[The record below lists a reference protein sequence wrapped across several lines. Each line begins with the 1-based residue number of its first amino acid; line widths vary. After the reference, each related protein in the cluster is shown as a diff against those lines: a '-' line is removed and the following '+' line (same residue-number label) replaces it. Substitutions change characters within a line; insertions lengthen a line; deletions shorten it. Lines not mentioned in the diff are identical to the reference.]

1 MANSLEVRS
10 PFLNHK
16 VVDAAFKLSSNLK
29 LYKNTLKY
37 LLKDILSDFISK
49 EIVNRPKMGFAIP
62 IEKWINNKVFTK
74 KVDSIFYESDWKL
87 LGYNK
92 LYLTKKWDN
101 FKKI

>member
-10 PFLNHK
+10 PFLNHN
-16 VVDAAFKLSSNLK
+16 VVNSAFKLSSNVK
-29 LYKNTLKY
+29 LYKNSLKY

-74 KVDSIFYESDWKL
+74 NLIQYFMNLIGSC
-87 LGYNK
+87 
-92 LYLTKKWDN
+92 
-101 FKKI
+101 